1 MVSSSFVII
10 NLGITII
17 VIVIIV
23 IVFCFA
29 SSIIFDVSD
38 LNDKLTLNCLH
49 SSYVCVCANFYIR

>member
-1 MVSSSFVII
+1 VVSSSFVII

-29 SSIIFDVSD
+29 SSIIFHVSD
-38 LNDKLTLNCLH
+38 LNDKLILNCLH
-49 SSYVCVCANFYIR
+49 SSCVCVCANFYIR